1 MRARGAVPKVV
12 HSADD
17 LASHVRARRRTL
29 KLSRQSIADVTGIE
43 PRTVSQIERGKAAT
57 LDLGA
62 ILLVVNALAM
72 DVELRGRDEEFVP
85 VPPSRLSELG
95 LSPGALAA
103 LDAAGI
109 QEVAQLSSASN
120 LLRRGAGGAEVYEV
134 ICALA
139 RHGYSLGK
147 SLPGEREREMFWLRA
162 VEGLTLKQIGERFDV
177 IAERVRQLLVVY
189 VGLDGPPP
197 ATKRAGAAR
206 RRRD

>member
-17 LASHVRARRRTL
+17 LAMHVRARRRTL
-29 KLSRQSIADVTGIE
+29 KLSAQRIADVTGIE
-43 PRTVSQIERGKAAT
+43 HRTVLQIERGNAAT
-57 LDLGA
+57 LELRV

-85 VPPSRLSELG
+85 IPPAYVGELG
-95 LSPGALAA
+95 LSPAALAA
-103 LDAAGI
+103 LDAGGI
-109 QEVAQLSSASN
+109 QEVAQLSTASD
-120 LLRRGAGGAEVYEV
+120 LLSRGAGGTEVYEV

-139 RHGYSLGK
+139 RHRHSLGH
-147 SLPGEREREMFWLRA
+147 SLPGERELEMFWLRA

-197 ATKRAGAAR
+197 ATKGRSVR

>member
-43 PRTVSQIERGKAAT
+43 ARTVSLIERGRAAP
-57 LDLGA
+57 LELRV
-62 ILLVVNALAM
+62 ILLVVSALAM

-85 VPPSRLSELG
+85 VPPSLVSELG
-95 LSPGALAA
+95 LSPAALAA

-109 QEVAQLSSASN
+109 QEVAQLPSASD
-120 LLRRGAGGAEVYEV
+120 LLGRGMSGEEVYEV
-134 ICALA
+134 VCALA
-139 RHGYSLGK
+139 RHRRSLGR
-147 SLPGEREREMFWLRA
+147 SVPGEREREMLWLRA
-162 VEGLTLKQIGERFDV
+162 VEGLTLKQIGERFAE

-189 VGLDGPPP
+189 FGLHSPPP
-197 ATKRAGAAR
+197 AAKGRSSRG
-206 RRRD
+206 RRD